1 MSTLQ
6 YIVFPYSDLEEVPQ
20 EELDKRNLVPRI
32 SLNGKKAL
40 MKAEHYAEIFAS
52 KMIMTL
58 SEDGII
64 IDLTGKQNGRGAYLC
79 HNNVCLEHA
88 RKTKSIERALKEAVP
103 DEIYAQLK
111 EEFQKTE

>member
-58 SEDGII
+58 SEDGETPIVSYPYPVYEGEE
-64 IDLTGKQNGRGAYLC
+64 LN
-79 HNNVCLEHA
+79 
-88 RKTKSIERALKEAVP
+88 ALLASSKWSSSDSV
-103 DEIYAQLK
+103 L
-111 EEFQKTE
+111 

>member
-6 YIVFPYSDLEEVPQ
+6 YIVFPYSDLEEVTQ

-40 MKAEHYAEIFAS
+40 MKATHYAEIFAS

-58 SEDGII
+58 SEDGETSVISYPYPVYE
-64 IDLTGKQNGRGAYLC
+64 G
-79 HNNVCLEHA
+79 
-88 RKTKSIERALKEAVP
+88 
-103 DEIYAQLK
+103 
-111 EEFQKTE
+111 EELNTLLASSEWSSSDSVL

>member
-58 SEDGII
+58 SEDGETPIVSYPYPVYEGEELNTLHPRKGFHRI
-64 IDLTGKQNGRGAYLC
+64 LS
-79 HNNVCLEHA
+79 LEDHSELA
-88 RKTKSIERALKEAVP
+88 SLPVDWRDRVDAV
-103 DEIYAQLK
+103 
-111 EEFQKTE
+111 

>member
-58 SEDGII
+58 SEDGETPIVSYHYPVYEGEELNTLLASSEWSSS
-64 IDLTGKQNGRGAYLC
+64 D
-79 HNNVCLEHA
+79 
-88 RKTKSIERALKEAVP
+88 SIL
-103 DEIYAQLK
+103 
-111 EEFQKTE
+111 